1 LRVSAPG
8 LRAFGRRH
16 SLRERRPRESRPE
29 PGYPGAPKIS
39 RLILV
44 AACLIGV
51 GQGLRAGEPAPALRV
66 LFIGNSLTYVNDLP
80 SLVAALAE
88 AAGETPPEFGAVVA
102 CGFSLEDHWRQG
114 EARKAIER
122 GKWDFVVLQQG
133 PSASAE
139 GRALLVRYA
148 RRFAPE
154 IRRAGAKPALY
165 MVWPSAGRRQ
175 DFGGVCDSYRLAAE
189 DIRGMLL
196 PAGEAWRRVEKRA
209 PKLALYSSDG
219 LHPTV
224 AGSYVAGAV
233 IYAQLYGRS
242 PIGLPARLILRSGN
256 TVEVPA
262 GDARLLQEAAAQAIE
277 KSQASGAR

>member
-1 LRVSAPG
+1 M
-8 LRAFGRRH
+8 
-16 SLRERRPRESRPE
+16 
-29 PGYPGAPKIS
+29 GA
-39 RLILV
+39 LFV

-80 SLVAALAE
+80 ALVAAFAE
-88 AAGETPPEFGAVVA
+88 AAGETPPEFRAVVA
-102 CGFSLEDHWRQG
+102 GGFSLEDHWRQG
-114 EARKAIER
+114 KARRAIER
-122 GKWDFVVLQQG
+122 EKWDVVVLQQG

-139 GRALLVRYA
+139 GRALLLRYA
-148 RRFAPE
+148 RRFAPG
-154 IRRAGAKPALY
+154 IRRAGARPALY

-175 DFGGVCDSYRLAAE
+175 DFGGVSDSYRLAAE

-209 PKLALYSSDG
+209 ARLELYSSDG

-233 IYAQLYGRS
+233 IYAQLYRRF
-242 PIGLPARLILRSGN
+242 PIGLPARLPLRSGI

-262 GDARLLQEAAAQAIE
+262 EDARLWQEAAAEAIE
-277 KSQASGAR
+277 TSGSLSSGASAAR

>member
-1 LRVSAPG
+1 LRVRAPEF
-8 LRAFGRRH
+8 RIAD
-16 SLRERRPRESRPE
+16 
-29 PGYPGAPKIS
+29 S
-39 RLILV
+39 RLSAVSRVLVV

-51 GQGLRAGEPAPALRV
+51 GQNLRAAEPAPALRV

-80 SLVAALAE
+80 ALVAAFAE
-88 AAGETPPEFGAVVA
+88 AAGETPPEFRAVVA
-102 CGFSLEDHWRQG
+102 GGFSLEDHWRQG

-122 GKWDFVVLQQG
+122 EKWNIVVLQQG
-133 PSASAE
+133 PSASVE
-139 GRALLVRYA
+139 GRALLLRYA

-154 IRRAGAKPALY
+154 IRRAGGKPALY
-165 MVWPSAGRRQ
+165 MVWPSTGRRQ
-175 DFGGVCDSYRLAAE
+175 DFGGVSDSYRLAAE

-196 PAGEAWRRVEKRA
+196 PAGDAWRRVEKRA

-242 PIGLPARLILRSGN
+242 PIGLPARLTLRSGI
-256 TVEVPA
+256 TVEVPVE
-262 GDARLLQEAAAQAIE
+262 DARLLQEAAAEAIE
-277 KSQASGAR
+277 RSGGLSSRASGAR

>member
-1 LRVSAPG
+1 VD
-8 LRAFGRRH
+8 GR
-16 SLRERRPRESRPE
+16 
-29 PGYPGAPKIS
+29 GAEIS
-39 RLILV
+39 RLLLF
-44 AACLIGV
+44 AACLIGA
-51 GQGLRAGEPAPALRV
+51 GQGLRAAEPAPALRV

-80 SLVAALAE
+80 AVVAAFAE
-88 AAGETPPEFGAVVA
+88 AAGETPPEYRAVVVG
-102 CGFSLEDHWRQG
+102 GFSLEDHWRQG

-122 GKWDFVVLQQG
+122 EKWDIVVLQQG

-139 GRALLVRYA
+139 GRALLLRYA

-175 DFGGVCDSYRLAAE
+175 DFGQVSDSYRLAAE

-209 PKLALYSSDG
+209 PKLALYSGDG

-242 PIGLPARLILRSGN
+242 PVGLPARLILRSGI

-262 GDARLLQEAAAQAIE
+262 GDARLLQEAAAEAIE
-277 KSQASGAR
+277 KSGGLSSQASGVR

>member
-1 LRVSAPG
+1 VG
-8 LRAFGRRH
+8 LRLSAAAAA
-16 SLRERRPRESRPE
+16 LL
-29 PGYPGAPKIS
+29 GA
-39 RLILV
+39 
-44 AACLIGV
+44 AACLLAV
-51 GQGLRAGEPAPALRV
+51 GHGLHADGPAPALRV

-80 SLVAALAE
+80 SLVAAFAE
-88 AAGETPPEFGAVVA
+88 AAGETPPEFRAVVFG
-102 CGFSLEDHWRQG
+102 GFSLEDHWRQG
-114 EARKAIER
+114 EARKAMER
-122 GKWDFVVLQQG
+122 EKWDVVVLQQG

-139 GRALLVRYA
+139 GRALLLRYA

-154 IRRAGAKPALY
+154 IRRAGGKPALY

-175 DFGGVCDSYRLAAE
+175 DFGGASDSYRLAAE
-189 DIRGMLL
+189 DIRGILL
-196 PAGEAWRRVEKRA
+196 PAGDAWRRAEKKV

-242 PIGLPARLILRSGN
+242 PIGLPARLTLRSGI

-262 GDARLLQEAAAQAIE
+262 GDARLLQEAAAEAIE
-277 KSQASGAR
+277 KSGGLSSSGAR